1 MESRSFLLEVIL
13 IVVDLQL
20 VLNLSK
26 WFSILYVGGQ
36 IYNQLAREGDK
47 SVFLGV
53 ESYPK
58 TSTTQGKYSRYWKSQ
73 KDSMYWI
80 CSLVAGCLVFS
91 LYFSCLIP
99 LHSESPVMP
108 ANWPSPSHGCCV
120 VLFFSQSTF
129 FWVFL
134 SHLKQIWEQ
143 LFFHNLA
150 CQVKLLTHLF
160 SDLQL
165 IFLFSIGRLWNKAGA
180 VAHLCSQEIYG

>member
-73 KDSMYWI
+73 KDSMY
-80 CSLVAGCLVFS
+80 
-91 LYFSCLIP
+91 
-99 LHSESPVMP
+99 
-108 ANWPSPSHGCCV
+108 
-120 VLFFSQSTF
+120 
-129 FWVFL
+129 
-134 SHLKQIWEQ
+134 
-143 LFFHNLA
+143 
-150 CQVKLLTHLF
+150 
-160 SDLQL
+160 
-165 IFLFSIGRLWNKAGA
+165 
-180 VAHLCSQEIYG
+180 